1 MPTLGKLY
9 LIKAIFDYIKRYIFK
24 RNKLEKLE
32 KQLNSFL
39 FNNSGDGLVLSIQG
53 YWGIGK
59 THFWNNYIEKQECV
73 NKFVNISLFGI
84 NSIDDIKKK
93 ILLKTSIRFKLND
106 KIQKYMGID
115 LASMISIISK
125 NEFKEIIICFD
136 DFERMS
142 PNLNMTEILGFIS
155 ELKEQHSCKM
165 VLINNNNILEEQDK
179 LNHKKII
186 KRTISQDDQKRLLS
200 NQEELQL
207 LNIFSENKKKKTMKK
222 KDNEKF
228 IITSTNNEEIFNTY
242 IEKIVDITLWYEP
255 TLQDIF
261 KSIKN
266 SNQDK
271 KYIDFTLIEN
281 LFAQLHNNNK
291 KFNRRLIRQVI
302 IKLELL
308 RQILEQDINVKIK
321 NGIILNVF
329 RLVVKENINY
339 TILQI
344 PLLLPF
350 DKQIFINIVKKHQV
364 DIKKFNIVIEEQN
377 RYISSTEF
385 NENLYEKIKNTYYRY
400 LYELQYDDKIFAQDF
415 FILLSTENVD
425 VVMLVG
431 LDTFSWYFKLIKKL
445 NKKNQRIYQNKF
457 IEKVK
462 YYIEKNINNLMKM
475 DSFRKDEIMKII
487 DSNKTLSKFYA
498 QKKQKLEEGIA
509 IDIDKIIQILN
520 KLLNENVWSYQNEEL
535 LSSISKKQH
544 KAWLI
549 LNREYF
555 ELIFKFITYVNSI
568 SGSSPLKNISNMI
581 IEIYK
586 ELYNTKHYKNKM
598 ELIIRN
604 FKIDIDDK

>member
-1 MPTLGKLY
+1 
-9 LIKAIFDYIKRYIFK
+9 
-24 RNKLEKLE
+24 
-32 KQLNSFL
+32 
-39 FNNSGDGLVLSIQG
+39 
-53 YWGIGK
+53 
-59 THFWNNYIEKQECV
+59 
-73 NKFVNISLFGI
+73 
-84 NSIDDIKKK
+84 
-93 ILLKTSIRFKLND
+93 
-106 KIQKYMGID
+106 
-115 LASMISIISK
+115 
-125 NEFKEIIICFD
+125 
-136 DFERMS
+136 
-142 PNLNMTEILGFIS
+142 
-155 ELKEQHSCKM
+155 
-165 VLINNNNILEEQDK
+165 
-179 LNHKKII
+179 
-186 KRTISQDDQKRLLS
+186 
-200 NQEELQL
+200 
-207 LNIFSENKKKKTMKK
+207 MKK